1 MLEHIL
7 VTAMIVGTLAL
18 MVHIWVCLMR
28 FFQYYLDTL
37 IRDSPNVLLE
47 MTTAGLL
54 GSSQKELAA
63 LGPLTRFLRQQQ
75 PQIHITL
82 CWLLAL
88 CYADYI
94 RKHYCTRFNLPYLEQ
109 WQEELH
115 AMAGRRAHDAL
126 SAAHSFAAV
135 VRSRLRSLAPQPPTN
150 EAHTVSRTRAPGLP
164 SAAAARRWR
173 AAAEPARWRCACMT
187 PGQSSPVTNCRSF
200 ERTSRRRVVRAPAP
214 LAALDALS
222 LRCPRHPGP
231 RPKRSRAQVY
241 GPPQLSPSQKSLL
254 YVGGATRGNM
264 HARTKVYEHNQPR
277 RCLHNLRSDVCYMEQ
292 KSLKQRR
299 NNIIIITKVCPI
311 YLQPRRFCSI
321 YRTEIVARVYQ
332 GFTGETR

>member
-1 MLEHIL
+1 MAKSVSFNANCNLSDSYLEEAAKWLSCNGEVWGVGPTLLFAAAAALFLHQELQASLFGPGDHPNVTMLEHIL

-150 EAHTVSRTRAPGLP
+150 EAHTVTDKGSRTALSGCSSTLAGRCRASEVEMCVHDARAVFAGDELQKLRAYIKATRCSCAGAVSSTRCSVTPVPTPPGAASETQSCTGVR
-164 SAAAARRWR
+164 SATTISF
-173 AAAEPARWRCACMT
+173 AEE
-187 PGQSSPVTNCRSF
+187 SLI
-200 ERTSRRRVVRAPAP
+200 RRR
-214 LAALDALS
+214 S
-222 LRCPRHPGP
+222 N
-231 RPKRSRAQVY
+231 
-241 GPPQLSPSQKSLL
+241 
-254 YVGGATRGNM
+254 TW
-264 HARTKVYEHNQPR
+264 
-277 RCLHNLRSDVCYMEQ
+277 
-292 KSLKQRR
+292 
-299 NNIIIITKVCPI
+299 
-311 YLQPRRFCSI
+311 
-321 YRTEIVARVYQ
+321 
-332 GFTGETR
+332 